1 MTAEKFL
8 VHKFDN
14 GFSLV
19 AQPMPWLASAAFA
32 FALPA
37 GCRYDRSDRIG
48 TASFASEMVQRG
60 CGKLDSRQF
69 IDQLQL
75 LGVDYNSSISNYHSW
90 FGGAMKATELHDT
103 LSIYRDVARDPHL
116 PASQFED
123 GRMVCL
129 QEIMAMEDDLSRKAL
144 REVRLRHYGDP
155 DGRSPDGSVES
166 ISSLDISH
174 IEDFVKTCYQ
184 PDGSILAVAGKIDF
198 DALKDHV
205 ADLFAD
211 WKTGEPPIA
220 EESTPSHGSHHL
232 PFDSEQ
238 THIAL
243 ACPGVSYTHQD
254 FYTHRA
260 AIGVLSDGL
269 SSRLF
274 HEVREKRGL
283 CYSVFAT
290 CHSVGKRGAVIAYSG
305 TSSGRAQ
312 ETLDVLVSELRRLK
326 DGITSEEL
334 DRLKV
339 QFRSSLIMQQESS
352 RSRAGS
358 IASDWYHLGRI
369 RDVGEINQIINN
381 LTVEG
386 INEFLVDRY
395 PNNFDMVTLGP
406 KPLELNDAISTAQA

>member
-1 MTAEKFL
+1 MAPEKFL
-8 VHKFDN
+8 HHKFEN

-37 GCRYDRSDRIG
+37 GCRYDHANHVG
-48 TASFASEMVQRG
+48 TASFTSEMVQRG
-60 CGKLDSRQF
+60 CGSLDSRQF
-69 IDQLQL
+69 IEQLQL
-75 LGVDYNSSISNYHSW
+75 LGVDYNSSVSNFHTW

-103 LSIYRDVARDPHL
+103 LSIYRDVVRTPHI
-116 PASQFED
+116 PESQFED

-144 REVRLRHYGDP
+144 REVRMRHYGDP
-155 DGRSPDGSVES
+155 DGRSPDGTVES
-166 ISSLDISH
+166 ISSIDVNQIRS
-174 IEDFVKTCYQ
+174 FVEKHYQ

-205 ADLFAD
+205 AELFAD
-211 WKTGEPPIA
+211 WKKGDPPQA
-220 EESTPSHGSHHL
+220 QASTPQRGVHHI

-243 ACPGVSYTHQD
+243 ACPGVAYTHED

-305 TSSGRAQ
+305 TSAGRAQ
-312 ETLDVLVSELRRLK
+312 ETLDVLVSELHRMK
-326 DGITSEEL
+326 QGIDQEEL

-339 QFRSSLIMQQESS
+339 QFRSSMIMQQESC

-358 IASDWYHLGRI
+358 IASDWYHLGRV
-369 RDVGEINQIINN
+369 RDIEEINQIITD
-381 LTVEG
+381 LTADG

-395 PNNFDMVTLGP
+395 PHDFDLVTLGP
-406 KPLELNDAISTAQA
+406 NPLQLNDAVPSA